1 MILLN
6 TSIGLGSIDEI
17 NFNNMTLSASY
28 RNNRLLLNKLE
39 FYTPIGNIKNNSITE
54 IWNGDKMNLIRE
66 GFINNNPN
74 KVCKLCIE
82 SQKVNI

>member
-1 MILLN
+1 MVESVVSFRTKYNCNKPWGDMAIYSDG
-6 TSIGLGSIDEI
+6 TIGPCCNLVG
-17 NFNNMTLSASY
+17 
-28 RNNRLLLNKLE
+28 RK
-39 FYTPIGNIKNNSITE
+39 TPIGNIKDNSISE

-74 KVCKLCIE
+74 KVCKLCID